1 MATSTN
7 SPSSPCNELGPTA
20 GRSRNGCWTC
30 REKKVKCD
38 ERRPKCIRCLRLG
51 RHCDYVPRPR
61 KPYVRG
67 APRRRCSQTDKQ
79 PLDRHAQQP
88 LQLGE
93 SDSPQPRPS
102 PASAA
107 STAPAESAPLLS
119 PADRD
124 AIYYFRTAVS
134 QSVDTKDVEFSVPA
148 IIAALAETEPMVL
161 HMVCALGHHE
171 RCTQQPTDD
180 ATAAAVEHYSTVML
194 LIAQALQD
202 PPRSDWPHLDSTLVT
217 LWLMI
222 VYEQRY
228 GDGLGLGLRAHLRGA
243 ALVLQHRLGSLRHLL
258 EHDVADPDALW
269 PISPL
274 AGRMIVWIAFLDA
287 SAESN
292 QLGGDFNRVLG
303 AAMTGLAENEILS
316 RLRGYTAIQR
326 YATSLHRV
334 TWGARYPQQQLLEDL
349 ESREVLALYGE
360 CGQMRHVLA
369 QLAETPADPLPV
381 ARALHDISQRY
392 GHLLAAAR
400 FLELG
405 GAGDHRQFV
414 RNMRFVVPFYH
425 AAVLWYFRIT
435 APTTPFRHSEKQQHA
450 LDEILALAYQAY
462 RDEGEP
468 AMARIA
474 WPLFMTAIETDDLA
488 HQDWVCLRFAN
499 LCGRGEN
506 YRRAEKALQFVLAK
520 QRQSGGR
527 VDVAGN
533 FQSGALERFLI

>member
-1 MATSTN
+1 MAAASN
-7 SPSSPCNELGPTA
+7 SSSPSLCNEPRQTA

-38 ERRPKCIRCLRLG
+38 EHRPQCNRCQRLG

-67 APRRRCSQTDKQ
+67 ASRRHCSQTNEQ
-79 PLDRHAQQP
+79 PVDRHAQQSF
-88 LQLGE
+88 QHRA
-93 SDSPQPRPS
+93 SDVSQPGSPPAS
-102 PASAA
+102 PASTALAA
-107 STAPAESAPLLS
+107 SALPLSL
-119 PADRD
+119 ADRD

-148 IIAALAETEPMVL
+148 IIAAMAETEPMVL

-171 RCTQQPTDD
+171 RRAQQQAGN
-180 ATAAAVEHYSTVML
+180 ATTAAVEHYSAAML
-194 LIAQALQD
+194 LVAQALQD
-202 PPRSDWPHLDSTLVT
+202 PPPPDWPHLESTLVT

-222 VYEQRY
+222 MYEQGY
-228 GDGLGLGLRAHLRGA
+228 GDGRGLGLRAHLRGA
-243 ALVLQHRLGSLRHLL
+243 ALVLQDCLGNLRHLL
-258 EHDVADPDALW
+258 EHDVADLDAPW

-287 SAESN
+287 NAESN
-292 QLGGDFNRVLG
+292 QLGGDFNRTLG
-303 AAMTGLAENEILS
+303 VAMAGLAENEILS

-326 YATSLHRV
+326 YATSLHQA
-334 TWGARYPQQQLLEDL
+334 TWGAQYPAQQLLEDL
-349 ESREVLALYGE
+349 ECREVLALYGE

-369 QLAETPADPLPV
+369 QLAEAPADPLPV
-381 ARALHDISQRY
+381 SRALHDISQRY
-392 GHLLAAAR
+392 SHLLATAQC
-400 FLELG
+400 LQLK
-405 GAGDHRQFV
+405 
-414 RNMRFVVPFYH
+414 
-425 AAVLWYFRIT
+425 VLWYFRIT

-450 LDEILALAYQAY
+450 LGEILALAYQAY

-488 HQDWVCLRFAN
+488 HQDWVCLRFSY

-520 QRQSGGR
+520 QRQRGGR
-527 VDVAGN
+527 VDVAAH